1 MKYLFVCPMDDTLRV
16 SVAEVKGDHEIYG
29 TLRFQTYTPPH
40 LPLFPYVPA
49 YFQQFQEQPKPL
61 KQFFREYIRGFMP
74 KECLLVLHDDAT
86 DLEANALSDLIAAC
100 GIKEVPMEYRAFLLS
115 PDPAYLAVTGS
126 KRSVAVTRIAAGSDE
141 TERIFIPV
149 NEADPDTV
157 NEALGEL
164 DPDGRLP
171 VYTFGVSEQIA
182 RLGEEIYEP
191 ELVRNFLR
199 IL

>member
-1 MKYLFVCPMDDTLRV
+1 M
-16 SVAEVKGDHEIYG
+16 
-29 TLRFQTYTPPH
+29 
-40 LPLFPYVPA
+40 
-49 YFQQFQEQPKPL
+49 
-61 KQFFREYIRGFMP
+61 
-74 KECLLVLHDDAT
+74 
-86 DLEANALSDLIAAC
+86 
-100 GIKEVPMEYRAFLLS
+100 
-115 PDPAYLAVTGS
+115 TGS